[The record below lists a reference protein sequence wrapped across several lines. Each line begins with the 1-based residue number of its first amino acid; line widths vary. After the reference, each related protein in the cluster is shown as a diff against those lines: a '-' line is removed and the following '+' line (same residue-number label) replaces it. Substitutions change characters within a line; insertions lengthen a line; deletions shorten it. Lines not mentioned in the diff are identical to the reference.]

1 MVPWLRGVATAA
13 HEPRGLSSDV
23 PATIREAAYLP
34 LWWRVQS
41 VTSVLVLTG
50 GSGPRRF
57 LSPSESL
64 PLTQTRG
71 EGPPRGSA
79 HGSRRLPYRHG
90 PPPDRGRPP
99 PPRQAPRR
107 TAHAHGAPA
116 ALPRVPAWR
125 APRGGARVCG
135 AEGGA
140 GAVTRSTAAERVRG
154 SAGSD
159 GAAGAVRPPVAG
171 RAGRRAGAG
180 PAALAAARY
189 RPPRVRPQGRRPG
202 ARDAHAEQAQPAQR
216 VRRAGELE
224 GRRARWGGRGSR
236 GAGGARAERERV
248 GAALRR
254 ADLAPCPLLGRRGL
268 PRGPGR
274 GSGGGA
280 GGTRPPAPGVGPEG
294 SGRPRSSAQGG
305 FAASRACEPGRP
317 RRRRL
322 RERRRV
328 REAAVA
334 SPGPG
339 CGGWERRL
347 RGCPG
352 RNAWCSPQ
360 DCAIWEE
367 LELRARFLL
376 EKQEVSSFFSSRMV
390 PRIWVNW
397 WYWTDLKARWREW
410 VF

>member
-140 GAVTRSTAAERVRG
+140 GAVTRSTAAERWSCWSGAAAGCGPGWPPGGCGAGCPGCCSLSSSSGPPSRTATWCPRRPCGTSATRSTCEESRG
-154 SAGSD
+154 ARGKAGS
-159 GAAGAVRPPVAG
+159 VG
-171 RAGRRAGAG
+171 RAGVPRGWGCPGWAGAG
-180 PAALAAARY
+180 GGCAA
-189 RPPRVRPQGRRPG
+189 PRRSGPLSSAG
-202 ARDAHAEQAQPAQR
+202 AE
-216 VRRAGELE
+216 
-224 GRRARWGGRGSR
+224 
-236 GAGGARAERERV
+236 
-248 GAALRR
+248 GAA
-254 ADLAPCPLLGRRGL
+254 P
-268 PRGPGR
+268 
-274 GSGGGA
+274 GA

-352 RNAWCSPQ
+352 RNACCSPQ

-376 EKQEVSSFFSSRMV
+376 EKEEVSSFFSSRMV

>member
-1 MVPWLRGVATAA
+1 M
-13 HEPRGLSSDV
+13 
-23 PATIREAAYLP
+23 
-34 LWWRVQS
+34 
-41 VTSVLVLTG
+41 
-50 GSGPRRF
+50 
-57 LSPSESL
+57 
-64 PLTQTRG
+64 
-71 EGPPRGSA
+71 
-79 HGSRRLPYRHG
+79 
-90 PPPDRGRPP
+90 
-99 PPRQAPRR
+99 
-107 TAHAHGAPA
+107 
-116 ALPRVPAWR
+116 
-125 APRGGARVCG
+125 CG

-274 GSGGGA
+274 GSGGPGAPARPLPVWGRRGRAGPGARPRVALRQAVRVSRAGPGGGGCGRGGGCVRRRWRAPGRAA
-280 GGTRPPAPGVGPEG
+280 GGGNGGFGGVLVVTPGAVRRTARFEKSWSFVLGFYWKSRRFLPSSAPG
-294 SGRPRSSAQGG
+294 
-305 FAASRACEPGRP
+305 
-317 RRRRL
+317 
-322 RERRRV
+322 
-328 REAAVA
+328 
-334 SPGPG
+334 
-339 CGGWERRL
+339 W
-347 RGCPG
+347 
-352 RNAWCSPQ
+352 
-360 DCAIWEE
+360 
-367 LELRARFLL
+367 FL
-376 EKQEVSSFFSSRMV
+376 
-390 PRIWVNW
+390 
-397 WYWTDLKARWREW
+397 
-410 VF
+410 VFE